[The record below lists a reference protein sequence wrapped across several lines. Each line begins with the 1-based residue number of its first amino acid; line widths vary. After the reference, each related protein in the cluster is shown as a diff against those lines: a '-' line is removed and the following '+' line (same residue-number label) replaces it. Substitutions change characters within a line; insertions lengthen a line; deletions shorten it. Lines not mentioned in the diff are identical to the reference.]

1 MCLVCERL
9 AALSPN
15 PLFRRHLVS
24 TPFERLKQVCSA
36 EWRAYCEHEFVKQLG
51 AGTLPMEAF
60 QHYLKQDYLFL
71 VHFGRA
77 WGLAVY
83 KSRDIGQLRQSL
95 ESLKAIIDIE
105 LDLHVK
111 YCGEWGISEAELK
124 ELAESRATLAYTRYV
139 LETGNRG
146 DILDLHV
153 ALAPCI
159 VGYAEIGNWLVNQRF
174 TVRIDNPYGPWMDM
188 YTSKEFQQAAQA
200 EVDWINTHME
210 GASEGR
216 FNELARIFSEATRLE
231 GDFWQMGLTL
241 AD

>member
-1 MCLVCERL
+1 M
-9 AALSPN
+9 
-15 PLFRRHLVS
+15 S
-24 TPFERLKQVCSA
+24 TPFERLKQACSA

-95 ESLKAIIDIE
+95 DSLKAIIDIE

-111 YCGEWGISEAELK
+111 YCGEWGISEAELTY
-124 ELAESRATLAYTRYV
+124 LTESRATLAYTRYV

-159 VGYAEIGNWLVNQRF
+159 VGYAEIGNWLVNQRS
-174 TVRIDNPYGPWMDM
+174 TVRMGNPYGPWMDM
-188 YTSKEFQQAAQA
+188 YTSKEFQQAALA
-200 EVDWINTHME
+200 EVDWINSRME
-210 GASEGR
+210 DINETR
-216 FNELARIFSEATRLE
+216 FQELARIFSEATRLE
-231 GDFWQMGLTL
+231 ADFWQMGLTL
-241 AD
+241 LD